1 MSVIPFPRVG
11 LQKGPAALLPPIPIF
26 DARDSGLALHA
37 QARLDTVRAL
47 LRSCLISM
55 PAEAHGKVAELDAG
69 AHAWL
74 LASPSP
80 YVGEI
85 EAIAAL
91 LPMPGAFLINAAYE
105 WGCTTLAA
113 AAPDGRGA
121 RLLRTLDWDFD
132 GLGRFVEVV
141 RQRGPAGEFLNVTWP
156 GAVGVLTA
164 LAPGR
169 FAATINKGPT
179 PAGAAS
185 ASGAIV
191 PDLSG
196 LRRGLMPA
204 MHLLRRVFEEAPD
217 FATARDLMERIPIA
231 AETIFTL
238 TGLSPAETCV
248 IERRP
253 EAFVTQPGPVAAAN
267 DWANAP
273 SWNNGMLC
281 ESDSPSRRLAIAS
294 HAGRAMAPFAWVEP
308 PLRNAI
314 TRLAVEADARQG
326 SLRVRGYEATPDR
339 SDAMPVTA
347 DLELQV

>member
-1 MSVIPFPRVG
+1 MSIIPFPRAG

-26 DARDSGLALHA
+26 DARDSGPVAHA
-37 QARLDTVRAL
+37 QARRDTVRAL

-55 PAEAHGKVAELDAG
+55 PAEAHGRVTALDAA

-132 GLGRFVEVV
+132 GLGRFVEIV

-169 FAATINKGPT
+169 FAASINKGPA
-179 PAGAAS
+179 PAGTAS

-196 LRRGLMPA
+196 LRRGLMPP
-204 MHLLRRVFEEAPD
+204 MHLLRRIFEEAPD
-217 FATARDLMERIPIA
+217 FATARDLMERIPLA

-253 EAFVTQPGPVAAAN
+253 EAFVTQTGPVAAAN
-267 DWANAP
+267 DWTNAP
-273 SWNNGMLC
+273 GWNNGMAS

-314 TRLAVEADARQG
+314 TRLAVEANARQG
-326 SLRVRGYEATPDR
+326 SLRVRGYEAGPDR
-339 SDAMPVTA
+339 SDAVPVTA

>member
-1 MSVIPFPRVG
+1 MSVIPFPRASLPESKRG
-11 LQKGPAALLPPIPIF
+11 ALAPIPIF
-26 DARDSGLALHA
+26 DAREGGPVAHA
-37 QARLDTVRAL
+37 RARLEAMRSL
-47 LRSCLISM
+47 LRSCLVSI
-55 PAEAHGKVAELDAG
+55 PAAAHGEVDLLDHA
-69 AHAWL
+69 ARAWL

-80 YVGEI
+80 YIGEI
-85 EAIAAL
+85 ETIAGL

-113 AAPDGRGA
+113 AAPDGRSA

-169 FAATINKGPT
+169 FAASINKGPA
-179 PAGAAS
+179 PAGTAS

-191 PDLSG
+191 PDLSSV
-196 LRRGLMPA
+196 RRGLMPA
-204 MHLLRRVFEEAPD
+204 MHMLRRAFEEAPD
-217 FATARDLMERIPIA
+217 FATAREMLERIPIA

-238 TGLSPAETCV
+238 TGLSPAQTCV

-253 EAFVTQPGPVAAAN
+253 EAFVTQSGPVAAAN

-273 SWNNGMLC
+273 GWNNGALS
-281 ESDSPSRRLAIAS
+281 ESDSPNRRLAIAA
-294 HAGRAMAPFAWVEP
+294 HAGRAMAAFAWVEP

-326 SLRVRGYEATPDR
+326 SLRVRGYEATLDR
-339 SDAMPVTA
+339 SDATPVTA